1 MTELTTKDGPLSVEQ
16 TSALIAELLAHS
28 PGRALGTDDIAEA
41 MAAIGELYASAA
53 TLQLWRDGAIKFGW
67 DADGEQLV
75 LHDATQ
81 VHAGQLGR
89 IIFESNSEELR

>member
-1 MTELTTKDGPLSVEQ
+1 MSELTTKDGPLSVEQ

-28 PGRALGTDDIAEA
+28 PGRALGTDDIADA
-41 MAAIGELYASAA
+41 MAAISELYTSAA
-53 TLQLWRDGAIKFGW
+53 MLQLWRDGAIKFGW

-81 VHAGQLGR
+81 VDPDGDGR
-89 IIFESNSEELR
+89 LILRGN